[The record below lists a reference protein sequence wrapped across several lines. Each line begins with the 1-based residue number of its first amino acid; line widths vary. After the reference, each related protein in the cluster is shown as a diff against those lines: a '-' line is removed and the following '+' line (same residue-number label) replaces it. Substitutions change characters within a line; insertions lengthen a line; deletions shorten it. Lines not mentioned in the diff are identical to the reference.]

1 MNSEGQSEKGG
12 AGPVMLAVAASA
24 PPLILRLF
32 FSYLRAKRRANVAG
46 KRFFEAMVEGG
57 VPRDEARELA
67 DEYSS
72 SISLRRIIRDF
83 GFVGMAGRLMRQS

>member
-1 MNSEGQSEKGG
+1 M
-12 AGPVMLAVAASA
+12 MIAVATSA

-32 FSYLRAKRRANVAG
+32 FSYLRAKRRANVADR
-46 KRFFEAMVEGG
+46 RFFEAMVEGG
-57 VPRDEARELA
+57 VPREEARELA

-72 SISLRRIIRDF
+72 SISLRRIMRDY